1 MEVVFHLKT
10 KVELIL
16 AMTTF
21 MLQAGWYCLQLLLKQ
36 LHGVS
41 CGGCYDG
48 WCGVGPT
55 HYVVTPNLS
64 QVELCRLR
72 LGLGCDKCAG
82 LLWSRPTNVRK
93 QV

>member
-1 MEVVFHLKT
+1 MVR
-10 KVELIL
+10 
-16 AMTTF
+16 
-21 MLQAGWYCLQLLLKQ
+21 AGWYCLQLFLKQ

-55 HYVVTPNLS
+55 HYVVTPNSS

-72 LGLGCDKCAG
+72 LRLGCDKDASPISFDN
-82 LLWSRPTNVRK
+82 LNNKKLINFKRQSNL
-93 QV
+93 QVSTINEQIF